1 MRKMIRVFISST
13 FTRFEGVRDTL
24 VGEVFP
30 EIQELCRKNG
40 FSFRAIDLRWGITEN
55 EGRQHQVADICFEEI
70 RRCIKYSPAP
80 NFIVLSDDYYGWI
93 PAPASISKAC
103 WSRVR
108 EELEKTDPD
117 GLEYLGKWY
126 RKDLNDLSESMI
138 LQYEAGNQEKEIFDQ
153 DVEKKICGVLFPAAR
168 KVLPDQYSMR
178 VAFGGSLTE
187 QEISLGFFS
196 QEGAREHTLVMIR
209 ETKTEQAEDEK
220 KDSEPAEAEQ
230 TEADKAD
237 VKPAE
242 AEQTEADKADVKPAE
257 AEPAEEGKA
266 DADKAET
273 EDSMDSAFNAHNLN
287 RRLKK
292 AMSGRDRPR
301 WIPIREGHV
310 AEDARQFLI
319 PIVQKQINKVLKE
332 EKEETAFQREYR
344 ELEEALAQA
353 EEEYIEMAGRLSQLE
368 NFAGQ
373 NKGRAAVIRGEQGSG
388 KSTLLKYFVR
398 KNPDTCLGVFAEL
411 QGGRST
417 VESALRFLAESLL
430 MKGLLNGI
438 VTRDPQESCVGWF
451 ERQMEQLSKDAE
463 VTMVVDC
470 AELLTDF
477 KTLEESLFSL
487 RLPRGAVLLVS
498 CVDESALSNLD
509 LQYRPPMM
517 SLNPVGRAECR
528 TVLFEMLEGYGR
540 TLTAFQKECLQEK
553 MPETATPLYLRQ
565 LAASLRNVRAYTEE
579 EGLPGEYETM
589 PGDTFS
595 LVKNTLKR
603 HMGTQVSGL
612 YRHVLAY
619 IALSTRGLSEGELV
633 ELLLREMN
641 RGSDLNTE
649 LLHNTFWK
657 IKNREHVV
665 NVFWARMFFQLQDY
679 LGAYPDHENM
689 LIRFRHGVIRDAA
702 VAAAGS
708 VPVAENFR
716 DYWMEQDV
724 YTSVQAGSVIVN
736 RRRADELLPVL
747 LYLNNTGQVRIL
759 LENMYNL
766 DAMIRLDRY
775 DQLLNRL
782 EKAEKEGYSS
792 EKIQMVLALL
802 KNYEMLLTSFC
813 DSFLPLCV
821 QCGLSDQDVLS
832 KTGMQGWFE
841 TEEKAPIDGGVLSKT
856 GMQGRYGTGGKTPIA
871 GGRAD
876 GLSRN
881 DAVIHI
887 PQCARS
893 PMALRGDGIMA
904 VMDRGSIRIYD
915 WTRRRYSSASFPMLI
930 QNADCLYWKGDTLI
944 LRRYKKRLTFQY
956 VKTPGGAGDKLLLK
970 REEDCTTLLNLF
982 SDKEEVCRMAG
993 PVEEEDA
1000 AGERNDRLVRY
1011 HSSLGGVRKKY
1022 LYYPLSL
1029 EITYFLHGGQAAI
1042 VKDREQINL
1051 VDLDSEMVRETIHAH
1066 FISGVFYS
1074 DDGRSI
1080 LIRTGMNTV
1089 IFHPITDRGS
1099 FAMPVLKGS
1108 EKEFQK
1114 ELKAY
1119 KRRKDFNFA
1128 IVFSP
1133 RKKGDVPYLPPGR
1146 PADGSPDPILF
1157 CMSAARQWYA
1167 AYYYYN
1173 DIAVVRVFDLKTG
1186 GEILSSEVEPIYSKD
1201 ISESPFFA
1209 GDGGNS
1215 IVIRSGG
1222 IRRSLDLT
1230 DARPVWK
1237 KEKEKEAASP
1247 VTKALSDD
1255 FTGHMWR
1262 WIPHRHKF
1270 ETLEDL
1276 AVNTFDTKAGSTG
1289 FRLLTLIFAPVF
1301 RSFRPEKVNNPVYM
1315 APPQII
1321 RTEKYI
1327 WLVDYVFRTIHVADP
1342 AGRWLCHTLIR
1353 EPFAAADASGDTL
1366 FLFPEEYDGIMKVR
1380 FVSGGLSHR
1389 DKKTAGRDQYNG
1401 S

>member
-1 MRKMIRVFISST
+1 
-13 FTRFEGVRDTL
+13 
-24 VGEVFP
+24 
-30 EIQELCRKNG
+30 
-40 FSFRAIDLRWGITEN
+40 
-55 EGRQHQVADICFEEI
+55 
-70 RRCIKYSPAP
+70 
-80 NFIVLSDDYYGWI
+80 
-93 PAPASISKAC
+93 
-103 WSRVR
+103 
-108 EELEKTDPD
+108 
-117 GLEYLGKWY
+117 
-126 RKDLNDLSESMI
+126 
-138 LQYEAGNQEKEIFDQ
+138 
-153 DVEKKICGVLFPAAR
+153 
-168 KVLPDQYSMR
+168 
-178 VAFGGSLTE
+178 
-187 QEISLGFFS
+187 
-196 QEGAREHTLVMIR
+196 
-209 ETKTEQAEDEK
+209 
-220 KDSEPAEAEQ
+220 
-230 TEADKAD
+230 
-237 VKPAE
+237 
-242 AEQTEADKADVKPAE
+242 
-257 AEPAEEGKA
+257 
-266 DADKAET
+266 
-273 EDSMDSAFNAHNLN
+273 
-287 RRLKK
+287 
-292 AMSGRDRPR
+292 
-301 WIPIREGHV
+301 
-310 AEDARQFLI
+310 
-319 PIVQKQINKVLKE
+319 
-332 EKEETAFQREYR
+332 
-344 ELEEALAQA
+344 
-353 EEEYIEMAGRLSQLE
+353 
-368 NFAGQ
+368 
-373 NKGRAAVIRGEQGSG
+373 
-388 KSTLLKYFVR
+388 
-398 KNPDTCLGVFAEL
+398 
-411 QGGRST
+411 
-417 VESALRFLAESLL
+417 
-430 MKGLLNGI
+430 
-438 VTRDPQESCVGWF
+438 
-451 ERQMEQLSKDAE
+451 
-463 VTMVVDC
+463 
-470 AELLTDF
+470 
-477 KTLEESLFSL
+477 
-487 RLPRGAVLLVS
+487 
-498 CVDESALSNLD
+498 
-509 LQYRPPMM
+509 
-517 SLNPVGRAECR
+517 
-528 TVLFEMLEGYGR
+528 
-540 TLTAFQKECLQEK
+540 
-553 MPETATPLYLRQ
+553 
-565 LAASLRNVRAYTEE
+565 
-579 EGLPGEYETM
+579 
-589 PGDTFS
+589 
-595 LVKNTLKR
+595 
-603 HMGTQVSGL
+603 
-612 YRHVLAY
+612 
-619 IALSTRGLSEGELV
+619 
-633 ELLLREMN
+633 
-641 RGSDLNTE
+641 
-649 LLHNTFWK
+649 
-657 IKNREHVV
+657 
-665 NVFWARMFFQLQDY
+665 
-679 LGAYPDHENM
+679 
-689 LIRFRHGVIRDAA
+689 
-702 VAAAGS
+702 
-708 VPVAENFR
+708 
-716 DYWMEQDV
+716 
-724 YTSVQAGSVIVN
+724 
-736 RRRADELLPVL
+736 
-747 LYLNNTGQVRIL
+747 
-759 LENMYNL
+759 
-766 DAMIRLDRY
+766 
-775 DQLLNRL
+775 
-782 EKAEKEGYSS
+782 
-792 EKIQMVLALL
+792 
-802 KNYEMLLTSFC
+802 
-813 DSFLPLCV
+813 
-821 QCGLSDQDVLS
+821 
-832 KTGMQGWFE
+832 
-841 TEEKAPIDGGVLSKT
+841 
-856 GMQGRYGTGGKTPIA
+856 
-871 GGRAD
+871 
-876 GLSRN
+876 
-881 DAVIHI
+881 
-887 PQCARS
+887 
-893 PMALRGDGIMA
+893 MALRGDGIMA

-1042 VKDREQINL
+1042 VKDREQIDL
-1051 VDLDSEMVRETIHAH
+1051 VDLDSEIVRETIHAH
-1066 FISGVFYS
+1066 FVSGVFYS

-1157 CMSAARQWYA
+1157 CMSAVRQWYA

-1389 DKKTAGRDQYNG
+1389 DKKTAGRDQDNG